1 MTTTRILSS
10 LLIAAALLPAPAG
23 ASDSANAIQV
33 VMEQGKP
40 VAQFRVGDSR
50 CVLKDDQILCTPAG
64 N

>member
-1 MTTTRILSS
+1 MTTTRILSG
-10 LLIAAALLPAPAG
+10 LLIAAALIAGPAR
-23 ASDSANAIQV
+23 ASDRAIQV
-33 VMEQGKP
+33 VMEQGRP